1 MDMDSAI
8 TGAERAARAAIRAD
22 NEDAWAHNALGHV
35 NLFARR
41 FQDTL
46 AEFETALRLN
56 PNFALAQ
63 GYYGLALGYCG
74 RGRDADEAARRAIRL
89 SPRDPYAPVYYGIAA
104 YARFLGG
111 DDAEAIRLAQEALR
125 QRSDFVG
132 AHRVLTAA
140 AGMAGQRDLAHAA
153 LKELRRAQPNISLAW
168 LAEFIPVKLASDRE
182 RYLEG
187 FRRAGLT

>member
-1 MDMDSAI
+1 L
-8 TGAERAARAAIRAD
+8 GGGGGVAAAA
-22 NEDAWAHNALGHV
+22 
-35 NLFARR
+35 
-41 FQDTL
+41 
-46 AEFETALRLN
+46 
-56 PNFALAQ
+56 P
-63 GYYGLALGYCG
+63 
-74 RGRDADEAARRAIRL
+74 RRAIRL
-89 SPRDPYAPVYYGIAA
+89 SPRDPYAPVYFGIAA

-125 QRSDFVG
+125 QRNDFVG

-140 AGMAGQRDLAHAA
+140 AAMAGQTDLAHAA

-168 LAEFIPVKLASDRE
+168 LAEFMPVKLASDRE